1 MKLFYLFFLIKN
13 KSNQKNQLKKL
24 KHKKMVLSSNQALI
38 WETLEKIGMNKSVT
52 GFGKLFSN

>member
-1 MKLFYLFFLIKN
+1 LYSSSALAIIERLE
-13 KSNQKNQLKKL
+13 KK
-24 KHKKMVLSSNQALI
+24 HGKMVLSSNQALI